1 MWFFVIFT
9 VMNFLAHLYLSQN
22 NTNLII
28 GNFIADGIKG
38 KDLQQFSSAIQEGI
52 VLHRAIDTFTD
63 AHPVFRK
70 SKRRLN
76 ARYRHY
82 DSVIIDIFYDYFLE
96 KNWHNYSAIPLD
108 IYTQGIYSILGKNE
122 SIFPENSKRFYD
134 YMVEYN
140 ILYNYQYLEGIERVL
155 KGMNNRTKGKS
166 QMDLAIEDLRIL
178 TKEFEEDFTVFFK
191 DIKEFVNRK
200 LKELTEAT

>member
-1 MWFFVIFT
+1 
-9 VMNFLAHLYLSQN
+9 MNFLAHLYLSQN

-82 DSVIIDIFYDYFLE
+82 DSVIIDIFYDYFLA

-108 IYTQGIYSILGKNE
+108 IYTQGIYSMLGKNE

-140 ILYNYQYLEGIERVL
+140 ILYNYQYLDGIERVL
-155 KGMNNRTKGKS
+155 KGMNNRTQGKS

>member
-1 MWFFVIFT
+1 
-9 VMNFLAHLYLSQN
+9 MNFLAHLYLSQN

-82 DSVIIDIFYDYFLE
+82 DSVIIDIFYDYFLA

-108 IYTQGIYSILGKNE
+108 IYTQGIYSVLGKNE

-155 KGMNNRTKGKS
+155 KGMNNRTQGKS

>member
-82 DSVIIDIFYDYFLE
+82 DSVIIDIFYDYFLA

-108 IYTQGIYSILGKNE
+108 IYTQGVYSVLGKNE

>member
-82 DSVIIDIFYDYFLE
+82 DSVIIDIFYDYFLA